1 MKKTYMALG
10 ALALT
15 IITTVG
21 LASVTMAAGKNS
33 NSVNANANGKAHS
46 ELNEATR
53 EARKAEM
60 ETKRTAV
67 EAAIK
72 ANDYNAWVTA
82 VGTSSPMVQ
91 KITAT
96 NFARFVEAHNL
107 QEQARAIMTELGL
120 ENGEGR
126 GMGMGMG
133 FHQGLDK

>member
-1 MKKTYMALG
+1 MKKTYIALG

-21 LASVTMAAGKNS
+21 LASTTMAAGRNS

-46 ELNEATR
+46 ELNETTR
-53 EARKAEM
+53 EARRAEM

-72 ANDYNAWVTA
+72 ANDYNAWVAA
-82 VGTSSPMVQ
+82 VGTSSPMAQ
-91 KITAT
+91 KITAA
-96 NFARFVEAHNL
+96 NFSRFVEAHNL
-107 QEQARAIMTELGL
+107 QTQARAIMTELGL

-133 FHQGLDK
+133 FHQGLEK